1 MILSVGVVLCLGV
14 AVAAILLACGLGDTQ
29 DTGPRDWNRDPSP
42 TARELRRLQ
51 KAAQSRRARG

>member
-1 MILSVGVVLCLGV
+1 MTLSVGAFLCLGI
-14 AVAAILLACGLGDTQ
+14 AVAAILLARALRDTP

-51 KAAQSRRARG
+51 KDAQTRRARS